1 MLCYIGVYLSS
12 FGVNQFT
19 GKLESSK
26 PRAKIYHKVYKFFD
40 SSVKKSI
47 MWTFVVCFL
56 VCALQVSAATIA
68 QESDPKYWIE
78 NGKRTLEEKSKQT
91 LRTNTAKNVIL
102 FLGDGM
108 SLATLTATRIF
119 KGQLQN
125 VSGESEHLSFERFP
139 FTGISKTYC
148 VDSQVADSACS
159 ATAYLCG
166 VKANKGTIGVTSKV
180 SKGDC
185 PASVLEEHQVTS
197 IMQWAQWAGKATGFV
212 TTTRV
217 TDASPTGCFAS
228 IAHREWESDQDMI
241 DVSNGTTDITQCEDI
256 AKQLITKDPGRNFKV
271 IMGGGRNNF
280 MMQAANSTGK
290 RRDEDLIQNWKS
302 DKETRFADKIAKYVT
317 TRDELA
323 KTDMSQTDFVLGLFH
338 ESHMEYRLKSNV
350 ETQPTLQEMT
360 RNAIQ
365 LLQKEANGYV
375 LFVEGGLIDKAH
387 HHTWARVAL
396 DETLE
401 FSKAVADAVAM
412 TSEDDTLIV
421 VTSDHAHT
429 MTMAGYPKRN
439 EDILGLSRSLA
450 MDNKTYTTLSYA
462 IGPKKSFTYDNTSCH
477 RVNVTEEDLKQIDY
491 EYPSLVDRKSDTHGG
506 DDVVVFA
513 RGPMSHLFT
522 GNYEQNQIALGL
534 AMAAGIS
541 TDPPT
546 NGSNIGNVVRL
557 QFAGQTILT
566 IITLI
571 SLMRILQHS
580 S

>member
-1 MLCYIGVYLSS
+1 
-12 FGVNQFT
+12 
-19 GKLESSK
+19 
-26 PRAKIYHKVYKFFD
+26 
-40 SSVKKSI
+40 
-47 MWTFVVCFL
+47 MWTFIVCFL
-56 VCALQVSAATIA
+56 VCALQVSAATTA
-68 QESDPKYWIE
+68 QESDPKFWIE
-78 NGKRTLEEKSKQT
+78 NAKRMLEEKSKQP
-91 LRTNTAKNVIL
+91 LRTNKAKNVIL

-108 SLATLTATRIF
+108 SLTTLTAARIY

-125 VSGESEHLSFERFP
+125 TSGESEHLSFELFP

-148 VDSQVADSACS
+148 VNSQVADSACS

-166 VKANKGTIGVTSKV
+166 VKTNKGTIGVTSKV
-180 SKGDC
+180 PLGDC
-185 PASVLEEHQVTS
+185 PSSVPEEHRVTS

-212 TTTRV
+212 TNTRV
-217 TDASPTGCFAS
+217 TDASPAGCYAQT
-228 IAHREWESDQDMI
+228 AHREWESDADMMK
-241 DVSNGTTDITQCEDI
+241 VSNGTTDITQCEDI
-256 AKQLITKDPGRNFKV
+256 AKQLITKEPGRNFKV
-271 IMGGGRNNF
+271 IMGGGRDKL
-280 MMQAANSTGK
+280 MKQGVNSTGL
-290 RRDEDLIQNWKS
+290 RSDEDLVINWKNDKRTRFS
-302 DKETRFADKIAKYVT
+302 DKISKYVT

-338 ESHMEYRLKSNV
+338 RNHMDYKLKSNL

-365 LLQKEANGYV
+365 LLQKEPNGYV
-375 LFVEGGLIDKAH
+375 LFVEGGLIDKSH
-387 HHTWARVAL
+387 HKTWARIAL

-401 FSKAVADAVAM
+401 FSKAVSNAVAM

-439 EDILGLSRSLA
+439 ENILGLTRSLA
-450 MDNKTYTTLSYA
+450 MDNMTYTTLSYA
-462 IGPKKSFTYDNTSCH
+462 LGPKKSFTNDSTSCH
-477 RVNVTEEDLKQIDY
+477 RVNVTDDDLKKIDY
-491 EYPSLVDRKSDTHGG
+491 QYPSLVDRISDTHGG

-513 RGPMSHLFT
+513 RGPMSYLFS

-557 QFAGQTILT
+557 QLAGQTILT
-566 IITLI
+566 IITLM
-571 SLMRILQHS
+571 SLVRTLQYS